1 MIQFKVNL
9 LKFCEDNW
17 IVVPGSNTVQD
28 LIDIIQRIGVE
39 EFKNLNMEFVID
51 DKDGQPDI
59 IKASE
64 IIYRY
69 KKPEEIFFELYEM
82 L

>member
-17 IVVPGSNTVQD
+17 VVVPGRNTVQD